1 MKNRKREM
9 AENLETVTHT
19 HTPHRYL
26 YQIKNN
32 YTIDS
37 SAVLFSIL
45 KYVEENI
52 CTHRLFVYVHFL
64 CT

>member
-1 MKNRKREM
+1 MKNRKQEM
-9 AENLETVTHT
+9 AESFEAVTHT
-19 HTPHRYL
+19 HRYL

-45 KYVEENI
+45 RYVEENI